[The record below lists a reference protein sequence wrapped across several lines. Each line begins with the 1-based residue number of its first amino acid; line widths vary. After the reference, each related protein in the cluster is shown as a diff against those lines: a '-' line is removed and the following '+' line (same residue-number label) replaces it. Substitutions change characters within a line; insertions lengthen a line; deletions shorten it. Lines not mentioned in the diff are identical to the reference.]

1 MGRHSRREFLRLLG
15 LGAAGAMALPRRLAA
30 EAAKTRPNI
39 VFILTDDLG

>member
-1 MGRHSRREFLRLLG
+1 MG
-15 LGAAGAMALPRRLAA
+15 LPRRLAA